1 MRKRPLIRIVPAMLY
16 RLRFFSV
23 VFVVLVLAGC
33 APRWEPPP
41 DYRGGFLIGARPPPQ
56 TVTVQQ
62 GDSVYLIA
70 RRYNVQMKSI
80 IQSNGLRPPY
90 VLYPGQV
97 LRLNAPIVHNVR
109 SGDTLYAI
117 SRRYGVDMR
126 ALAQANGIAPPYTI
140 FPGQRLAV
148 PESYTVAVDAPAAP
162 GQREATQPARSSR
175 QPAQTTTGPSRGT
188 SVASVPPPVA
198 PPAPPARA
206 GSRFIWP
213 VDGRVVAEYGP
224 AGKGLHNDGIN
235 IAVPRGTSVK
245 AAENGVVAYSGNE
258 LQGFGNLLL
267 IKHADGWMSAYAHNE
282 QLLVKRGDRV
292 SRGQVISRAGESGSV
307 RTPQLHFELRRGT
320 KAVDPLQYLERQQ
333 S

>member
-1 MRKRPLIRIVPAMLY
+1 MHSRLKILGLTLITL
-16 RLRFFSV
+16 L
-23 VFVVLVLAGC
+23 LVGC

-41 DYRGGFLIGARPPPQ
+41 DYRGGFLIGARPPPRSI
-56 TVTVQQ
+56 TVEP

-80 IQSNGLRPPY
+80 IQTNGLRPPY
-90 VLYPGQV
+90 ILYPGQV
-97 LRLNAPIVHNVR
+97 LRLNAPILHNVR
-109 SGDTLYAI
+109 SGDTLYAL

-126 ALAQANGIAPPYTI
+126 AIAQANGIAPPYTI

-148 PESYTVAVDAPAAP
+148 PDSYTVADAAASPPQRDSEPAS
-162 GQREATQPARSSR
+162 RPASSR
-175 QPAQTTTGPSRGT
+175 RPQPRTGPSSAEPKT
-188 SVASVPPPVA
+188 SSPPPV
-198 PPAPPARA
+198 APPARA

-213 VDGRVVAEYGP
+213 VDGRVVARYGP

-235 IAVPRGTSVK
+235 IAVSRGASVK

-267 IKHADGWMSAYAHNE
+267 IKHADGWMSAYAHND

-292 SRGQVISRAGESGSV
+292 DRGQVISRAGESGSV
-307 RTPQLHFELRRGT
+307 RSPQLHFELRRGT
-320 KAVDPLQYLERQQ
+320 KAVDPLQYLERRQ